1 MNYIKIEVSERT
13 RKELDFLRM
22 KTHIVYSYDDILKIL
37 IHYYL
42 TEELKS
48 ELTGKEKKW
57 KQ

>member
-48 ELTGKEKKW
+48 ELTGKEKK
-57 KQ
+57 